1 MNQPEEPMKN
11 LEEQKFEEELT
22 RMIRRVDPPAGF
34 ADRTIARA
42 VASSKIPAKVIVMRQ
57 RPRPWFSGAIAA
69 ALLLGLFF
77 AERVHVRREREQAAQ
92 AQSQF
97 EAGIRITDRALEH
110 TRQQLRRAG
119 VGVGD

>member
-1 MNQPEEPMKN
+1 MNQPEEPMSN

-22 RMIRRVDPPAGF
+22 RMMRSVDPPAGF
-34 ADRTIARA
+34 ADRTMARV
-42 VASSKIPAKVIVMRQ
+42 VASSKMPAKVIVMKQ

-69 ALLLGLFF
+69 ALLLGVFF

-110 TRQQLRRAG
+110 TRQQLQRAG

>member
-11 LEEQKFEEELT
+11 LEDQKFEEELT
-22 RMIRRVDPPAGF
+22 RMMRSVDPPAGF
-34 ADRTIARA
+34 ADRTIARV
-42 VASSKIPAKVIVMRQ
+42 VASSKMPAKVIVMRQ
-57 RPRPWFSGAIAA
+57 RLRPWFSGAIAA

-77 AERVHVRREREQAAQ
+77 TERVHVRHEREQAAQ

-110 TRQQLRRAG
+110 TRQQLQRAG